1 MLNPSLMILTLFLPH
16 QIVCNGGQEL
26 GIVKIANTHFILL
39 NDNQAAGKIMYL
51 LKKIIATSN
60 IHGFYCLQGYPQ
72 RLR

>member
-1 MLNPSLMILTLFLPH
+1 MILTLFLPH
-16 QIVCNGGQEL
+16 QIVCNGGQD
-26 GIVKIANTHFILL
+26 THFILL

-72 RLR
+72 RLRWLETLRIPSLN